1 MDVWDST
8 AASQTYY
15 VGNTAVGEWLAYTVM
30 VTEAGRYDLSL
41 AAATLASSQ
50 VRIVVDGV
58 DVTGALVLPATGGT
72 TKVF

>member
-30 VTEAGRYDLSL
+30 VAEAGRYDLSL